1 MIIYCF
7 SIYSPAVRTLQ
18 EMQFSCNEKTL
29 ANIDDY
35 KVKLYSRVKLLTDL
49 GHHAKSQNIYEEIDL
64 LTRAMA
70 STIPSV

>member
-1 MIIYCF
+1 MK
-7 SIYSPAVRTLQ
+7 R
-18 EMQFSCNEKTL
+18 TL

-35 KVKLYSRVKLLTDL
+35 KVKLYNRVKLLTDL
-49 GHHAKSQNIYEEIDL
+49 GQHVKAQNLYEKIDL